1 MFVFGL
7 FAGFFWVWVIG
18 CFQPFFG
25 FVFGLGMFLP
35 GVAGAILFSDVFFR
49 DVFSRGLFSDVV
61 GVGGIVYNI
70 LTIQSRLR
78 TFFVGRCSSSSFFGD
93 FSVVQV
99 FGHLFF
105 NQGLSFFFSCPVDII
120 AFGFLLRSILLHG
133 ATANRPTLCSP
144 TLFKPNHANEIST
157 PQKTDVGHSK
167 N

>member
-78 TFFVGRCSSSSFFGD
+78 TFFVGRFSSSNFFED

-105 NQGLSFFFSCPVDII
+105 NQGLSFLFFQLSCGYQCVWFSPAINSLARGNGESTDSVFANII
-120 AFGFLLRSILLHG
+120 
-133 ATANRPTLCSP
+133 
-144 TLFKPNHANEIST
+144 
-157 PQKTDVGHSK
+157 
-167 N
+167 